1 MGRALDARSAGPSL
15 TSALHTEPA
24 PSLGGRSGGWG
35 QRLGWPLLFLLP
47 AAVVIGFFF
56 FTMSIMARIS
66 FAPNLGPAQIGEGT
80 TLDNYVQ
87 FFGSTFYLGYL
98 VRSLWIAA
106 YCTAITAVLGYT
118 IAYFIHRSGHTTRVI
133 VGTLLIIQF
142 FTAYVIRTYAVM
154 LVIGKTGILNR
165 SLIGI
170 GLIDQP
176 LSLLFTE
183 AGVAIGMVL
192 VSLPFMV
199 FPILASLQAMPPN
212 VEMAAAS
219 LGASNTRIF
228 WTVTIP
234 LTMPGIAA
242 GVVVV
247 YLFELTSYI
256 VPGILGGGYVDMIAN
271 LIYAKAMQ
279 SFDHPFA
286 AAAAVVTL
294 LISGTTIYLLQ
305 KFFRLATPRT

>member
-1 MGRALDARSAGPSL
+1 MTSAVNTERAPVLSARSAGI
-15 TSALHTEPA
+15 
-24 PSLGGRSGGWG
+24 G

-47 AAVVIGFFF
+47 AAIVIGFFF

-66 FAPNLGPAQIGEGT
+66 VAPNLGPAQIGDGF
-80 TLDNYVQ
+80 TLDNYIQ
-87 FFGSTFYLGYL
+87 FFGSTFHLGYL
-98 VRSLWIAA
+98 FRSLWIAA
-106 YCTAITAVLGYT
+106 YCTAITAVLGYI
-118 IAYFIHRSGHTTRVI
+118 IAYFIHRSGPRTRVL
-133 VGTLLIIQF
+133 VGMLLIIQF

-165 SLIGI
+165 SLLGAGI
-170 GLIDQP
+170 IEQP
-176 LSLLFTE
+176 LSILFTE
-183 AGVAIGMVL
+183 TGVAIGMIL

-199 FPILASLQAMPPN
+199 FPIVASLQSIPPN

-228 WTVTIP
+228 WTVIVP

-256 VPGILGGGYVDMIAN
+256 VPGVLGGGYVDMIAN

-279 SFDHPFA
+279 SFDQPFA
-286 AAAAVVTL
+286 AAAAMITL
-294 LISGTTIYLLQ
+294 LISGLTIYLLQ
-305 KFFRLATPRT
+305 KFFRLATPKT

>member
-1 MGRALDARSAGPSL
+1 MKSFSRYI
-15 TSALHTEPA
+15 
-24 PSLGGRSGGWG
+24 
-35 QRLGWPLLFLLP
+35 LFLLP
-47 AAVVIGFFF
+47 AAIVIGFFF
-56 FTMSIMARIS
+56 FTMSVMVRIS
-66 FAPNLGPAQIGEGT
+66 FSPNLGPAQVGEGF
-80 TLDNYVQ
+80 TLDSYRQ
-87 FFGSTFYLGYL
+87 FFGSSFYLGYL
-98 VRSLWIAA
+98 ARSMWIAF
-106 YCTAITAVLGYT
+106 YCTLITAVLGYT
-118 IAYFIHRSGHTTRVI
+118 IAYFMHRSGPRTRLI
-133 VGTLLIIQF
+133 VGTLLIVQF

-165 SLIGI
+165 ALLGLGI
-170 GLIDQP
+170 VDQP
-176 LSLLFTE
+176 LPLLFTE
-183 AGVAIGMVL
+183 IGVAIGMVL

-199 FPILASLQAMPPN
+199 FPVLASLQAMPPN

-219 LGASNTRIF
+219 LGANNTRIF
-228 WTVTIP
+228 WQVTIP

-256 VPGILGGGYVDMIAN
+256 VPGVLGGGYIDMIAN

-294 LISGTTIYLLQ
+294 LVSGVTIYLLQ
-305 KFFRLATPRT
+305 KAFRLAMPRT

>member
-1 MGRALDARSAGPSL
+1 MTSAADIARAPPLGARSVGI
-15 TSALHTEPA
+15 
-24 PSLGGRSGGWG
+24 G

-47 AAVVIGFFF
+47 AAIVIGFFF
-56 FTMSIMARIS
+56 FTMSIMVRIS
-66 FAPNLGPAQIGEGT
+66 VAPNLGPAQIGDGFT
-80 TLDNYVQ
+80 PDNYIQ

-98 VRSLWIAA
+98 FRSLWLAA
-106 YCTAITAVLGYT
+106 YCTLITAVLGYT
-118 IAYFIHRSGHTTRVI
+118 LAYFIHRSGRRTRVL
-133 VGTLLIIQF
+133 VGALLVIQF

-165 SLIGI
+165 SLLGAGFIE
-170 GLIDQP
+170 QP
-176 LSLLFTE
+176 LALLFTE
-183 AGVAIGMVL
+183 TGVAIGMIL

-199 FPILASLQAMPPN
+199 FPIVASLQSIPPN

-228 WTVTIP
+228 WTVIVP

-242 GVVVV
+242 GIVVV

-256 VPGILGGGYVDMIAN
+256 VPGVLGGGYVDMIAN

-286 AAAAVVTL
+286 AAAAMVTL
-294 LISGTTIYLLQ
+294 LVSGLTVYLLQ
-305 KFFRLATPRT
+305 KFFRLVTPRT

>member
-1 MGRALDARSAGPSL
+1 MGI
-15 TSALHTEPA
+15 
-24 PSLGGRSGGWG
+24 G

-47 AAVVIGFFF
+47 AAIVIGFFF
-56 FTMSIMARIS
+56 FTMSIMVRIS
-66 FAPNLGPAQIGEGT
+66 VAPNLGPAQIGDGFT
-80 TLDNYVQ
+80 SDNYIQ

-98 VRSLWIAA
+98 FRSLWLAA
-106 YCTAITAVLGYT
+106 YCTLITAVLGYT
-118 IAYFIHRSGHTTRVI
+118 LAYFIHRSGRRTRVL
-133 VGTLLIIQF
+133 VGALLVIQF

-165 SLIGI
+165 SLLGAGI
-170 GLIDQP
+170 IERP
-176 LSLLFTE
+176 LALLFTE
-183 AGVAIGMVL
+183 TGVAIGMIL

-199 FPILASLQAMPPN
+199 FPIVASLQSIPPN

-228 WTVTIP
+228 WTVIVP

-242 GVVVV
+242 GIVVV

-256 VPGILGGGYVDMIAN
+256 VPGVLGGGYVDMIAN

-286 AAAAVVTL
+286 AAAAMVTL
-294 LISGTTIYLLQ
+294 LVSGLTVYLLQ
-305 KFFRLATPRT
+305 KFFRLVTPRT

>member
-1 MGRALDARSAGPSL
+1 MRSLARYL
-15 TSALHTEPA
+15 IF
-24 PSLGGRSGGWG
+24 LG
-35 QRLGWPLLFLLP
+35 P
-47 AAVVIGFFF
+47 AALVIGFFA
-56 FTMSIMARIS
+56 FTMSVMVRTS
-66 FAPNLGPAQIGEGT
+66 FAPNLGPAIVGDGF
-80 TLDNYVQ
+80 TLDNYGQ
-87 FFGSTFYLGYL
+87 FLGSSFYLGYL
-98 VRSLWIAA
+98 FRSMWIAF
-106 YCTAITAVLGYT
+106 YCTAITTVLGFM
-118 IAYFIHRSGHTTRVI
+118 IAYFMFRSGPRTRLI
-133 VGTLLIIQF
+133 VGVLLIVQF

-154 LVIGKTGILNR
+154 LVIGRTGILN
-165 SLIGI
+165 STLLDLGI
-170 GLIDQP
+170 IQQP

-183 AGVAIGMVL
+183 VGVAAGMVL

-199 FPILASLQAMPPN
+199 FPIFASLQSISPN

-228 WTVTIP
+228 WQIVVP
-234 LTMPGIAA
+234 LSMPGVAA
-242 GVVVV
+242 GVVIV

-294 LISGTTIYLLQ
+294 LVSATTIYLLQ
-305 KFFRLATPRT
+305 KSFRVLSPRT

>member
-1 MGRALDARSAGPSL
+1 MGRTLDARSAGPAL
-15 TSALHTEPA
+15 TAAANTGRAPPTGARPA
-24 PSLGGRSGGWG
+24 GIG
-35 QRLGWPLLFLLP
+35 QRLKWPLFFLLP
-47 AAVVIGFFF
+47 AAAVIGFFF

-66 FAPNLGPAQIGEGT
+66 VAPNLGPAQIGDGF
-80 TLDNYVQ
+80 TLDNYFQ
-87 FFGSTFYLGYL
+87 FFGSTFHLGYL
-98 VRSLWIAA
+98 FRSLWIAA
-106 YCTAITAVLGYT
+106 YCTAITTVLGYT
-118 IAYFIHRSGHTTRVI
+118 IAYFIHRSGHRTRVI

-165 SLIGI
+165 SLLGAGI
-170 GLIDQP
+170 IEQP

-199 FPILASLQAMPPN
+199 FPI
-212 VEMAAAS
+212 
-219 LGASNTRIF
+219 GASNTRIF
-228 WTVTIP
+228 WTVIVP
-234 LTMPGIAA
+234 LTMPGITA

-256 VPGILGGGYVDMIAN
+256 VPGVLGGGYVDMIAN

-286 AAAAVVTL
+286 AAAAMVTL
-294 LISGTTIYLLQ
+294 LVSGLTIYLLQ
-305 KFFRLATPRT
+305 KAFRLATPRT

>member
-1 MGRALDARSAGPSL
+1 LTAAANTERAPPMGARSEG
-15 TSALHTEPA
+15 T
-24 PSLGGRSGGWG
+24 G
-35 QRLGWPLLFLLP
+35 QRLKWPLLFLLP

-66 FAPNLGPAQIGEGT
+66 VAPNLGPAQIGDGF
-80 TLDNYVQ
+80 TLDNYFQ
-87 FFGSTFYLGYL
+87 FFSSTFHLSYLF
-98 VRSLWIAA
+98 RSLWIAA

-118 IAYFIHRSGHTTRVI
+118 IAYFIHRSGHRTRVI

-165 SLIGI
+165 SLIGAGI
-170 GLIDQP
+170 IEHP

-199 FPILASLQAMPPN
+199 FPIVASLQSIPPN

-228 WTVTIP
+228 WTVIVP
-234 LTMPGIAA
+234 LTMPGITA

-256 VPGILGGGYVDMIAN
+256 VPGVLGGGYVDMIAN

-286 AAAAVVTL
+286 AAAAMVTL
-294 LISGTTIYLLQ
+294 LISGLTIYLLQ
-305 KFFRLATPRT
+305 KAFRLATPRT

>member
-1 MGRALDARSAGPSL
+1 MTDATEIERAPPAGARL
-15 TSALHTEPA
+15 
-24 PSLGGRSGGWG
+24 SGGTR
-35 QRLGWPLLFLLP
+35 RLSRPLVFLLP
-47 AAVVIGFFF
+47 AAAIIGFFF
-56 FTMSIMARIS
+56 FTMSIMVRIS
-66 FAPNLGPAQIGEGT
+66 FSPNLGPAHIGEGV

-98 VRSLWIAA
+98 FRSLWIAF
-106 YCTAITAVLGYT
+106 YCTAITTVLGYT
-118 IAYFIHRSGHTTRVI
+118 IAYFIHRSGPRMRLVA
-133 VGTLLIIQF
+133 GTLLIVQF

-165 SLIGI
+165 SLLGAGI
-170 GLIDQP
+170 IEQP

-199 FPILASLQAMPPN
+199 FPIVASLQAMPPN

-228 WTVTIP
+228 WQVTIP

-256 VPGILGGGYVDMIAN
+256 VPGVLGGGYVDMIAN

-305 KFFRLATPRT
+305 KSFRLATPRM

>member
-1 MGRALDARSAGPSL
+1 MKAIGRY
-15 TSALHTEPA
+15 
-24 PSLGGRSGGWG
+24 
-35 QRLGWPLLFLLP
+35 LLLLLP
-47 AAVVIGFFF
+47 AAIVIGFFF
-56 FTMSIMARIS
+56 FTMSVMVRIS
-66 FAPNLGPAQIGEGT
+66 FAPNLGPAQIGEGV
-80 TLDNYVQ
+80 TLDSYRQ
-87 FFGSTFYLGYL
+87 FLGSWFHLGYL
-98 VRSLWIAA
+98 GRSMWIAF
-106 YCTAITAVLGYT
+106 YCTLITAVLGYA
-118 IAYFIHRSGHTTRVI
+118 IAYFMHRSGPRVRLI
-133 VGTLLIIQF
+133 AGTLLIVQF

-154 LVIGKTGILNR
+154 LVIGKTGILN
-165 SLIGI
+165 SALLKL
-170 GLIDQP
+170 GLIEQP

-183 AGVAIGMVL
+183 TGVAIGMVL
-192 VSLPFMV
+192 ISLPFMV

-228 WTVTIP
+228 WQVTIP

-271 LIYAKAMQ
+271 LIYAKSMQ

-294 LISGTTIYLLQ
+294 LVSGITIYLLQ
-305 KFFRLATPRT
+305 KSFRLAMPRT

>member
-1 MGRALDARSAGPSL
+1 M
-15 TSALHTEPA
+15 
-24 PSLGGRSGGWG
+24 G

-66 FAPNLGPAQIGEGT
+66 VAPNLGPAQIGDGFT
-80 TLDNYVQ
+80 FDNYVQ

-98 VRSLWIAA
+98 ARSLWIAA

-118 IAYFIHRSGHTTRVI
+118 IAYFIHRSGHRTRVI

-154 LVIGKTGILNR
+154 LVIGKMGILNR
-165 SLIGI
+165 SLIGA
-170 GLIDQP
+170 GVIDEP

-199 FPILASLQAMPPN
+199 FPILASLQSIPPN

-228 WTVTIP
+228 WSVIVP

-256 VPGILGGGYVDMIAN
+256 VPGVLGGGYVDMIAN

-286 AAAAVVTL
+286 AAAAMVTL
-294 LISGTTIYLLQ
+294 LISGATIYLLQ

>member
-1 MGRALDARSAGPSL
+1 MRALARYL
-15 TSALHTEPA
+15 VL
-24 PSLGGRSGGWG
+24 LG
-35 QRLGWPLLFLLP
+35 P
-47 AAVVIGFFF
+47 AAVVIGFFA
-56 FTMSIMARIS
+56 FTMSVMVRTS
-66 FAPNLGPAQIGEGT
+66 FAPSLGPAIVGEGV
-80 TLDNYVQ
+80 TLDNYAA
-87 FFGSTFYLGYL
+87 FLGSDFYRGYL
-98 VRSLWIAA
+98 FRSMWIAF
-106 YCTAITAVLGYT
+106 YCTAITTVLGFL
-118 IAYFIHRSGHTTRVI
+118 IAYFMFRSGPRTRLV
-133 VGTLLIIQF
+133 VGVLLIVQF

-154 LVIGKTGILNR
+154 LVIGRTGILN
-165 SLIGI
+165 STLMDLGI
-170 GLIDQP
+170 IEQP

-183 AGVAIGMVL
+183 VGVAIGMVL

-199 FPILASLQAMPPN
+199 FPIFASLQSIPPN

-228 WTVTIP
+228 WQVVVP
-234 LTMPGIAA
+234 LSMPGVAA
-242 GVVVV
+242 GVVIV

-294 LISGTTIYLLQ
+294 VVSGLTIYLLQ
-305 KFFRLATPRT
+305 KSFRVLSPRT